1 MRRLAALAV
10 PLLALASAG
19 AFGPGAL
26 LLMCPDALPGLLA
39 VLGGG
44 ALTAAGASG
53 LVGLIAAF
61 CGKNKYKDNARRSSG
76 GYLSLTSER
85 YIYYNQV

>member
-1 MRRLAALAV
+1 MEREFMRRLAEAAVQLA
-10 PLLALASAG
+10 AIAAAG
-19 AFGPGAL
+19 AFGLGAL

-61 CGKNKYKDNARRSSG
+61 YGKNK
-76 GYLSLTSER
+76 
-85 YIYYNQV
+85 

>member
-44 ALTAAGASG
+44 ALIWLAADLPS
-53 LVGLIAAF
+53 LV
-61 CGKNKYKDNARRSSG
+61 KKKERKDEKTN
-76 GYLSLTSER
+76 
-85 YIYYNQV
+85 

>member
-10 PLLALASAG
+10 PLLALASAE
-19 AFGPGAL
+19 AFGLGA
-26 LLMCPDALPGLLA
+26 LLMCPDVPPGLLA

-61 CGKNKYKDNARRSSG
+61 CGKNK
-76 GYLSLTSER
+76 
-85 YIYYNQV
+85 

>member
-10 PLLALASAG
+10 PLLALASAE
-19 AFGPGAL
+19 AFGLGA
-26 LLMCPDALPGLLA
+26 LLMCPDVLPGLLA

-53 LVGLIAAF
+53 LVGLIVAF
-61 CGKNKYKDNARRSSG
+61 CGKNK
-76 GYLSLTSER
+76 
-85 YIYYNQV
+85 

>member
-1 MRRLAALAV
+1 MEREFMRRLAALAV
-10 PLLALASAG
+10 PLLALASAE
-19 AFGPGAL
+19 AFGLGAM
-26 LLMCPDALPGLLA
+26 LLMCPDVLPSLLA

-61 CGKNKYKDNARRSSG
+61 CGKNK
-76 GYLSLTSER
+76 
-85 YIYYNQV
+85 